1 MTKALVEVASLQ
13 VMGETAEPEWQRD
26 VHHLL
31 WEAYT
36 RMVVIAEQQFD
47 ASTLTM
53 ATTGTLDQIETW
65 PGTTVAEMS
74 RRTPKTQQAISQVV
88 ARLEKLGYIERRVG
102 RGRGVELFLTEAGSD
117 ALASGRAL
125 ELRLEQSL
133 QELFGADLYEQ
144 LQSVLQQA
152 RARLA
157 A

>member
-1 MTKALVEVASLQ
+1 
-13 VMGETAEPEWQRD
+13 
-26 VHHLL
+26 
-31 WEAYT
+31 
-36 RMVVIAEQQFD
+36 MVVIAEQQFD